1 MKKIIVSIVLVV
13 AALIVFGIIAGGF
26 YNVAPNE
33 YAVVRQFGTIH
44 SVSDDQGLHFKAPLV
59 QSVQYISKEIQLY
72 DIPASDVITKD
83 KKSMVADSFVLWR
96 ITDPSANI
104 RTLNAVFGRSEERIE
119 AAVYNAIKNTISSM
133 TQDEVIASRGE
144 TLTKRLTTEANSD
157 IAQYGIEVVTAQIKV
172 LSLPEANEQAVFER
186 MISERQNIAAGYIA
200 TGNSNAQ
207 KIRNETDKDIQLLL
221 ANAEKQAA
229 ITVAEGEE
237 EYMKILQD
245 AYNSE
250 EKADFYTYIRKLD
263 ALKASLSGNG
273 EKKLVIGTNSE
284 LFDILTTSFED

>member
-273 EKKLVIGTNSE
+273 EKKLVIGTDSE

>member
-59 QSVQYISKEIQLY
+59 QSVQYISKETQLY

-273 EKKLVIGTNSE
+273 EKKLVIGTDSE